1 MPIKMLKPKFW
12 LRKNA
17 ILSYIFFPF
26 AFSLQILINL
36 NKLITKQKEFKIP
49 IICIGNIFVGGT
61 GKTPLTIFLADE
73 LKKINKKPAIIKK
86 FYSNH
91 KDEHSLIKEKSNSL
105 FLGKNRLEAIH
116 EAENAKCDLAILDD
130 GFQDFS
136 IKKDLN
142 ILCFNSKQLIGNG
155 MTIPSGPLR
164 EKMSAVK
171 RADIVIINGE
181 KNKSFEEHINNI
193 SEKIQ
198 IFYSNYVATNIDK
211 LKNKKL
217 FAFAGIGNPEN
228 FFDLLI
234 KSNLEVEKKVFYSD
248 HYNYTKNELKKIIKF
263 SSENNLQPVT
273 TEKDYHR
280 IKHFGFNNIFYLQI
294 KLEIFKKDK
303 FLKKINNYL

>member
-1 MPIKMLKPKFW
+1 MLKPKFW

-91 KDEHSLIKEKSNSL
+91 EDEHSLIKEKSNSL

>member
-1 MPIKMLKPKFW
+1 MLKPKFW

>member
-211 LKNKKL
+211 FKNKKL